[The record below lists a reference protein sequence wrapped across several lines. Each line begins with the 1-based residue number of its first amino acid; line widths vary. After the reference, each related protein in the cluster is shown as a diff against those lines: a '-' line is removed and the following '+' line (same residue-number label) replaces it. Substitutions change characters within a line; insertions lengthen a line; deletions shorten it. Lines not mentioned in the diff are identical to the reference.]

1 MSAQKGV
8 MLTIIDNTKFNQI
21 KLKCTY
27 GTK

>member
-8 MLTIIDNTKFNQI
+8 MLTIIDYTKFNEI

-27 GTK
+27 GTE